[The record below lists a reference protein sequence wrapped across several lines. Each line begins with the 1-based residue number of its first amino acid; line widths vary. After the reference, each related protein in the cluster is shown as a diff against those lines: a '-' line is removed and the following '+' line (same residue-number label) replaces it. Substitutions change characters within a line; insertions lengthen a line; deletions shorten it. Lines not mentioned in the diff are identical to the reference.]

1 MKHGLMAFLAFCLF
15 LFESAHAQQQWI
27 NSSHS
32 FYSNEDGRY
41 FALTLVAIL
50 AGVFVVFSVAAF
62 ITQLRRTRELP
73 KKEQRRDK
81 QTPEKEQPVAEEK
94 ERTCQKC
101 GAKLTKA
108 PTGDWFCLNC

>member
-1 MKHGLMAFLAFCLF
+1 MKHGLMALLAFSLC

-62 ITQLRRTRELP
+62 ITHNYGAPENCRRRNNGATSNHQSRISLQTRKRNEP
-73 KKEQRRDK
+73 VRSAEQ
-81 QTPEKEQPVAEEK
+81 
-94 ERTCQKC
+94 
-101 GAKLTKA
+101 
-108 PTGDWFCLNC
+108 N